1 HVPVPGGDD
10 ILISVYDAK
19 GEDGAPGNKLAG
31 PIEAKAKRDLYSW
44 TEVDLSHLGIF
55 VEDDFYIA
63 YLQADD
69 YPYVPGFVTDG
80 DSFNFAERSWDYIGG
95 QWFQA
100 EEDTGNYMIRADV
113 DYGEEPT
120 VTAPVITSPDSGV
133 MINNEKIDV
142 EGTATPET
150 TLQLNNNG
158 EEVVSVEVGEDSSFT
173 IPITL
178 AEGEN
183 EFVAHSII
191 DGKPVAESDA
201 VTVTLD
207 TESPNLSIESPQDG
221 ETIESEVV
229 TVMGTVQDEHLD
241 RVEVNGQEASV
252 DENNRYSKEITLAK
266 GEQAIEVVARDLA
279 GNVTQEEITVFVEQS
294 ENAFEIE
301 NVTPYED
308 VFIDIGESVKITF
321 DSEPGLRA
329 TFIINMPLI
338 DGIRQVGLPS
348 ELPMME
354 MADGHYVGYWTA
366 PMTTT
371 GSEARIQVKG
381 LDTSDNEVVEEA
393 EGRLFI
399 N

>member
-1 HVPVPGGDD
+1 HTPGEYTLHIDAYGFETETTSVTLDEKGLASPKIHLTPLPKQMISGKVTSTTGEQIEDAKVFLLEDEHAEHAQSAEGGTYNLNAYEGTYTLKVYADGYYGKTESITVQAGENIRLDLKLEPFYNSDSSEIKYDNGDYGKNLAFGKQGNGFAVRMSLAEGETSAMLTGAKLQFWADHVPVPGGDD

-63 YLQADD
+63 YLQADN

-100 EEDTGNYMIRADV
+100 EEDTGNYMIRAEV

-133 MINNEKIDV
+133 MTNNEKIDV

-158 EEVVSVEVGEDSSFT
+158 EEVVSVEVGEDGSFT

-183 EFVAHSII
+183 E
-191 DGKPVAESDA
+191 
-201 VTVTLD
+201 
-207 TESPNLSIESPQDG
+207 
-221 ETIESEVV
+221 
-229 TVMGTVQDEHLD
+229 
-241 RVEVNGQEASV
+241 
-252 DENNRYSKEITLAK
+252 
-266 GEQAIEVVARDLA
+266 
-279 GNVTQEEITVFVEQS
+279 
-294 ENAFEIE
+294 
-301 NVTPYED
+301 
-308 VFIDIGESVKITF
+308 
-321 DSEPGLRA
+321 
-329 TFIINMPLI
+329 
-338 DGIRQVGLPS
+338 
-348 ELPMME
+348 
-354 MADGHYVGYWTA
+354 
-366 PMTTT
+366 
-371 GSEARIQVKG
+371 
-381 LDTSDNEVVEEA
+381 
-393 EGRLFI
+393 
-399 N
+399 